1 MGQHGRREIGR
12 RWHAHLQRWA
22 VLSVTGMS
30 DSFQEAANLAYAR
43 LSDLALEGAHHRR
56 DIGARAGVQHPELN

>member
-1 MGQHGRREIGR
+1 MGQHGRREIDADGTPISSGGR
-12 RWHAHLQRWA
+12 

-30 DSFQEAANLAYAR
+30 DSLQEAANLAYVR

-56 DIGARAGVQHPELN
+56 DIGARAAFSIRS